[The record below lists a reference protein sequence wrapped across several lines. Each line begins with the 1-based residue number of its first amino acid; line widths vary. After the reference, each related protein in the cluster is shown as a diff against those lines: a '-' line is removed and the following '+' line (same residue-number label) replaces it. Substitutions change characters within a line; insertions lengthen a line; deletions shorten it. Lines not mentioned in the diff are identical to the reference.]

1 MRRELQLSP
10 EQVEAFAQ
18 RLYRGVRREVAAYG
32 AITDPETDRDFA
44 EVNRRNIE
52 VFFRALAEDR
62 LPTDAELAIF
72 ESAARRRLRQA
83 VPLEAIF
90 RSYRVGVRVM
100 WECLLEV
107 APQQDHGRLGSLAL
121 EYADRVS
128 TAAAQAYVEERHRVA
143 QSREDA
149 TRLLLTRLVQSDV
162 IDEEAALSEASELGI
177 DLAEPR
183 FALVVSSVHGGRHP
197 SAGADLALA
206 GVRSRL
212 LAAIPDA
219 LVVLLHGQALALMP
233 AASEADAGAAV
244 ERALAD
250 GLRAYPDHP
259 LAAGMGTP
267 AAGPRGLA
275 ASHREAVRAHAL
287 GRILEPN
294 RLLHRYHDLSLFDLF
309 KEGDAM
315 EAFVGQVLGPLLD
328 LDGERR
334 RRLLETLETL
344 FATALNRKLAA
355 RRIGVHQNTLGLRI
369 RRIEQLLGGSLNSGE
384 FVFRVQLALRL
395 LPLRRAAPD

>member
-1 MRRELQLSP
+1 MRPELRLTS
-10 EQVEAFAQ
+10 EQVAAFAQ
-18 RLYRGVRREVAAYG
+18 RLYRGVRRQVAEYAS
-32 AITDPETDRDFA
+32 ITDPETDRDFA
-44 EVNRRNIE
+44 EVNRQSVE
-52 VFFRALAEDR
+52 VFFRALSEDR
-62 LPTDAELAIF
+62 VPTDAELAIF
-72 ESAARRRLRQA
+72 ENAARRRLHQA

-90 RSYRVGVRVM
+90 HSYRVGVRVM
-100 WECLLEV
+100 WECLLEI
-107 APQQDHGRLGSLAL
+107 APQQDHGRLGFLAL

-128 TAAAQAYVEERHRVA
+128 TAAAQAYVEERQRVA

-149 TRLLLTRLVQSDV
+149 TRLLLTRLIQSEAV
-162 IDEEAALSEASELGI
+162 DEEAALREAAELGI

-183 FALVVSSVHGGRHP
+183 FALVVSSVHRHWSP

-212 LAAIPDA
+212 LEAIPEG

-233 AASEADAGAAV
+233 AGSEADAVAAV
-244 ERALAD
+244 EKALAD
-250 GLRAYPDHP
+250 GVRADPDHP

-275 ASHREAVRAHAL
+275 ASHREAVRAHGL
-287 GRILEPN
+287 GRILEPD

-309 KEGDAM
+309 KEGEAM

-334 RRLLETLETL
+334 RRLVVTLETL
-344 FATALNRKLAA
+344 FDTALNRKLAA
-355 RRIGVHQNTLGLRI
+355 RRLGVHQNTLGLRI
-369 RRIEQLLGGSLNSGE
+369 RRIEQLLDGSLNSGE